1 MAHSLSAQ
9 KRMRQNEAN
18 RQRNQTRRSALKTQ
32 IRKFEDALKAKDVV
46 KAEEEFRKATKKL
59 DQVAST
65 STLHK
70 NAASRTKSRLAKR
83 LNVVKTKKA

>member
-1 MAHSLSAQ
+1 VAHSLSAQ
-9 KRMRQNEAN
+9 KRIRQNETN
-18 RQRNQTRRSALKTQ
+18 RQRNQARRSVLKTQ
-32 IRKFEDALKAKDVV
+32 IRKFEDALKSKDVA
-46 KAEEEFRKATKKL
+46 KAEEEFRKTTKKL

-83 LNVVKTKKA
+83 LNAVKAKA